1 MIDKIIDN
9 MIKLLTIVNLLI
21 AVVKQIKDFYDK

>member
-9 MIKLLTIVNLLI
+9 MIKLLTIANLLI
-21 AVVKQIKDFYDK
+21 AVAKQIKDFYDK